1 MEDFGFVEMQEIQRK
16 LQEKYKNIW
25 EPVNALL

>member
-1 MEDFGFVEMQEIQRK
+1 MEDFGFVEMQEIQSK

-25 EPVNALL
+25 EPVNPLL